1 MDITNSFPK
10 NDNSAKLPEHIV
22 NGWRTCAPLIEAA
35 IRFDV
40 VDVSKTL
47 EHLLALTKEIS
58 EEVFKQLGATDQ
70 TEFESV
76 RAVILEFIKQAYSND
91 YVELLKPDVFTD
103 IVVRLLRD
111 ASITAE
117 VGIDYSAPI
126 ILAQAKLAVSLA
138 ATFAKDTSTAV
149 LTTRIR
155 KHTSQILRILK
166 KTSVKLS
173 YSHVDEKMMDS
184 LHYVL
189 IEDAGNIHNA
199 IFITEMNY
207 YEKAKKAGKNLAEYD
222 VDDIVIRKFQQ
233 AIAAIVDALL
243 IGGEKNEQ

>member
-1 MDITNSFPK
+1 MDIVTSFPQG
-10 NDNSAKLPEHIV
+10 SQAKLPENVV

-35 IRFDV
+35 IKFDV
-40 VDVSKTL
+40 VDVSQTL
-47 EHLLALTKEIS
+47 DQLLKLTKEIS
-58 EEVFKQLGATDQ
+58 DDVFKQLGAADQ

-91 YVELLKPDVFTD
+91 YIELLKPDVFTD
-103 IVVRLLRD
+103 IIVRILRD

-117 VGIDYSAPI
+117 VGIDYNAPI

-155 KHTSQILRILK
+155 QHTSQILRILK

-173 YSHVDEKMMDS
+173 NSHIDVSMMDS

-199 IFITEMNY
+199 IFNTEMTY
-207 YEKAKKAGKNLAEYD
+207 YEKAKSSGKNLTDYD
-222 VDDIVIRKFQQ
+222 IDDIVIRKFQQ
-233 AIAAIVDALL
+233 AISAIVDALL
-243 IGGEKNEQ
+243 IGGDKHEK